1 MFHFLRKRAKSEH
14 QRVQGMLSAYID
26 GELCPEEQALVKAHL
41 AECESCARNLRT
53 LRRTVELLGELPAVH
68 APRSFAIS
76 QARPVERLGW
86 AYTHLRSATALA
98 AILLVIVLAGDVFLV
113 GRAPAVAPAP
123 AVMRGY
129 KAEKGEGV
137 PEMAKEKATPQ
148 LAEQERPLATKAT
161 PKPTSLPKVTGPQL
175 ERAGFSALR
184 WAEIALFLSTL
195 ILALATIAVRRR
207 RG

>member
-14 QRVQGMLSAYID
+14 QRVRGMLSAYID
-26 GELCPEEQALVKAHL
+26 GELSPEERALVEAHL

-76 QARPVERLGW
+76 PAQPVKPRVKPWAKGW

-98 AILLVIVLAGDVFLV
+98 AVLLVIVLAGDVFLV

-123 AVMRGY
+123 AVMR
-129 KAEKGEGV
+129 
-137 PEMAKEKATPQ
+137 
-148 LAEQERPLATKAT
+148 
-161 PKPTSLPKVTGPQL
+161 
-175 ERAGFSALR
+175 
-184 WAEIALFLSTL
+184 
-195 ILALATIAVRRR
+195 
-207 RG
+207 